1 MALKVSIT
9 LPGQTVITVEASEP
23 EVFKEVVN
31 IALRELPRDLI
42 RLQSGGTSSNGAA
55 RPDENVDPEPIAG
68 NGREPPP
75 PELVSKDAPEVPA
88 IPGEA
93 QEAFTRFAASL
104 SPVGDM
110 RRVVVVAEGARRFLS
125 MAGVSEAEL
134 GHLFDLAGWRRPG
147 SFIQTLRNAARS
159 KFRWLE
165 RMPGN
170 PGYYA
175 ISQRGSDAVIGSGGE

>member
-9 LPGQTVITVEASEP
+9 LPGNTVITVEATEP
-23 EVFKEVVN
+23 EVFREVVS
-31 IALRELPRDLI
+31 IALRELPQDLL
-42 RLQSGGTSSNGAA
+42 RLQSIETLSNGAA
-55 RPDENVDPEPIAG
+55 HLDEATVTKPVGD
-68 NGREPPP
+68 NGREPSPP
-75 PELVSKDAPEVPA
+75 QPVSKDAPGKPA

-93 QEAFTRFAASL
+93 QEEYIRFTASL

-110 RRVVVVAEGARRFLS
+110 RRVVVVAEGARRFLG

-147 SFIQTLRNAARS
+147 SFIQTLRNGARS

-165 RMPGN
+165 RVPSN

-175 ISQRGSDAVIGSGGE
+175 VTQQGRDAVLG

>member
-1 MALKVSIT
+1 VGVGVMALKVSIT

-23 EVFKEVVN
+23 EVFKEVVS

-42 RLQSGGTSSNGAA
+42 RLQASETSSNGAA
-55 RPDENVDPEPIAG
+55 RPDENLVPEP
-68 NGREPPP
+68 
-75 PELVSKDAPEVPA
+75 VSKDTSEAPA
-88 IPGEA
+88 IPREA
-93 QEAFTRFAASL
+93 QEGYTRFTASL

-110 RRVVVVAEGARRFLS
+110 RRVVVAAEGARRFLG
-125 MAGVSEAEL
+125 MEGVSEAEL

-147 SFIQTLRNAARS
+147 SFLQTLRNGARS

-165 RMPGN
+165 RVPGN

-175 ISQRGSDAVIGSGGE
+175 ISQQGSDAVLGQQGR